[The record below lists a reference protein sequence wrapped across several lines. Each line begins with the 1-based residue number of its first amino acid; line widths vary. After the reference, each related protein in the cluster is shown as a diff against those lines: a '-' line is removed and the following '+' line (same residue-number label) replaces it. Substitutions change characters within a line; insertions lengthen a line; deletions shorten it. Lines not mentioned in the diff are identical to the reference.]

1 MTYGLITYGGPVLAM
16 AGKMAGKHVYYIIGV
31 GTYKAV
37 QVSIPVNG
45 VGIF

>member
-1 MTYGLITYGGPVLAM
+1 MTYGLITYGGPVLA
-16 AGKMAGKHVYYIIGV
+16 MAGKHVYYIIGV